1 MKFNIRSAAALFA
14 LISVMLTSITLF
26 GCNYSGESAP
36 ETTLS
41 PETTAPEITET
52 EKETEKK
59 DNKVTNMTINGNE
72 LSKYKIVFYDSNY
85 ARTCARDV
93 QDAFKLYTGNYLS
106 IKNDSVEES
115 EFEILIGKT
124 NRKESKDVRAAYDR
138 PNVYFDIKVVGNKVI
153 IMGEGYT
160 VLNKAVKL
168 FIEEIYSKT
177 TDAPDIN
184 GTIASGNIKSE
195 IDTLNYSVVER
206 AEGTD
211 LRVFH
216 WNMAAPYLND
226 EYKVYTSNKTRGE
239 IMGDII
245 LQMFPDVITTN
256 EFYASHNGNTELYDA
271 VMKELSDY
279 YVCLDS
285 PYEKNKPIDGADAI
299 SGKTINS
306 NIIYRKD
313 IGLSVVSS
321 SWRYSTEKT
330 TVTAENPN
338 GYVYYH
344 GSHTAVFSL
353 NGKKF
358 IVSVSHY
365 ADSRSDN
372 KWAKEHLEAIN
383 DAQKAN
389 GGNLPVILTGD
400 LYTSYASSSANS
412 GYKYI
417 VGQGYIDAQRN
428 AKVNSNRDLTHG
440 TFHQIGLRQTSRI
453 SEDFIFYTNQME
465 ALAFKVLTSK
475 DIDDTSDHYPVMA
488 DIDFK

>member
-1 MKFNIRSAAALFA
+1 MKTQIKARISLLMLFVMI
-14 LISVMLTSITLF
+14 ISILSF
-26 GCNYSGESAP
+26 AGCQENSTNDPETTSAP
-36 ETTLS
+36 ETTS
-41 PETTAPEITET
+41 PEVTET

-59 DNKVTNMTINGNE
+59 DDKVTNMTINGNE

-85 ARTCARDV
+85 ARTCARDI

-115 EFEILIGKT
+115 EFEILVGKT

-138 PNVYFDIKVVGNKVI
+138 PNVYYDIKVVGNKIV

-160 VLNKAVKL
+160 VLNKVTDL
-168 FIEEIYSKT
+168 FVDIISKMT
-177 TDAPDIN
+177 SDSPNIS
-184 GTIASGNIKSE
+184 GSIASGNIKSE

-226 EYKVYTSNKTRGE
+226 EHKVYTSNKTRGE
-239 IMGDII
+239 VMADII
-245 LQMFPDVITTN
+245 LQMLPDIITTN
-256 EFYASHNGNTELYDA
+256 EFYASHNGNTELYGA

-279 YVCLDS
+279 YVCLES
-285 PYEKNKPIDGADAI
+285 PYDKDKPEAGADAI
-299 SGKTINS
+299 KGKTINE
-306 NIIYRKD
+306 NIIYRTD

-321 SWRYSTEKT
+321 AWRYSTEKT
-330 TVTAENPN
+330 TVTENNPN

-344 GSHTAVFSL
+344 GSHTAVFSQ

-372 KWAKEHLEAIN
+372 KWAKEHFDAIN
-383 DAQKAN
+383 DAQSEN

-400 LYTSYASSSANS
+400 LYTSYASSSSNS

-417 VGQGYIDAQRN
+417 VSQGLIDAQRN
-428 AKVNSNRDLTHG
+428 AVVNSNRDLTHG

-453 SEDFIFYTNQME
+453 SEDFIFYTKEMQ

-475 DIDDTSDHYPVMA
+475 DIDETSDHYPVLA

>member
-1 MKFNIRSAAALFA
+1 MKRFICFIIASLVILSTTSFA
-14 LISVMLTSITLF
+14 
-26 GCNYSGESAP
+26 GCQQNGTGDP
-36 ETTLS
+36 ETTPA
-41 PETTAPEITET
+41 PETTAPEVTET
-52 EKETEKK
+52 EQETEKK
-59 DNKVTNMTINGNE
+59 DDKVTNMTINGNE

-85 ARTCARDV
+85 ARTCARDI
-93 QDAFKLYTGNYLS
+93 QDAFKMHTGNYLT

-115 EFEILIGKT
+115 EFEILVGKT

-138 PNVYFDIKVVGNKVI
+138 PNVYYDIKVVGNKIV

-160 VLNKAVKL
+160 VLNKATDMFVDM
-168 FIEEIYSKT
+168 IYKMTS
-177 TDAPDIN
+177 DAPDIS
-184 GTIASGNIKSE
+184 GVLASGNIKSE
-195 IDTLNYSVVER
+195 IDTRNYSVVER

-226 EYKVYTSNKTRGE
+226 EHKVYTSNKTRGE
-239 IMGDII
+239 VIGDIV
-245 LQMFPDVITTN
+245 LQMFPDIITTN

-285 PYEKNKPIDGADAI
+285 PYDKGKPEAGADAI
-299 SGKTINS
+299 KGKTINE
-306 NIIYRKD
+306 NIIYRTD

-321 SWRYSTEKT
+321 AWRYSTEKT

-344 GSHTAVFSL
+344 GSHTAVFSQ

-372 KWAKEHLEAIN
+372 KWAKEHLAAIN
-383 DAQKAN
+383 DAQSAN

-400 LYTSYASSSANS
+400 LYTSYSSSSSNS

-417 VGQGYIDAQRN
+417 VNQGFIDAQRN

-440 TFHQIGLRQTSRI
+440 TFHQIGLLQTGRI
-453 SEDFIFYTNQME
+453 SEDFIFYTNEMQ

-475 DIDDTSDHYPVMA
+475 DINNTSDHYPVLA

>member
-1 MKFNIRSAAALFA
+1 MKRFICFIIASLVILSCAAF
-14 LISVMLTSITLF
+14 I
-26 GCNYSGESAP
+26 GCQNDVPSDP
-36 ETTLS
+36 ETTPA
-41 PETTAPEITET
+41 PETTAPEVTET
-52 EKETEKK
+52 EQETEKK
-59 DNKVTNMTINGNE
+59 DDKVTNMTINGNE

-85 ARTCARDV
+85 ARTCARDI
-93 QDAFKLYTGNYLS
+93 QDAFKMHTGNYLT

-115 EFEILIGKT
+115 EFEILVGKT

-138 PNVYFDIKVVGNKVI
+138 PNLYYDIKVVGNKIV

-160 VLNKAVKL
+160 ALNKVTSI
-168 FIEEIYSKT
+168 FVDIISKMT
-177 TDAPDIN
+177 SDAPDIN
-184 GTIASGNIKSE
+184 GTLASGSISSE
-195 IDTLNYSVVER
+195 IDTLHHSVVNR
-206 AEGTD
+206 ADGTD

-226 EYKVYTSNKTRGE
+226 ENKVYTSNKTRGE
-239 IMGDII
+239 VMGDII
-245 LQMFPDVITTN
+245 LQMLPDIITTN

-285 PYEKNKPIDGADAI
+285 PYDKGKPEAGADAI
-299 SGKTINS
+299 AGKTINS
-306 NIIYRKD
+306 NIIYRTD

-321 SWRYSTEKT
+321 AWQYSTEKT
-330 TVTAENPN
+330 TVTASNPN

-344 GSHTAVFSL
+344 GSHTAVFSQ
-353 NGKKF
+353 NGRKF

-372 KWAKEHLEAIN
+372 KWAKEHLAAIN
-383 DAQKAN
+383 DAQSKN
-389 GGNLPVILTGD
+389 GGKLPVILTGD
-400 LYTSYASSSANS
+400 LYTSYASSSSAS

-417 VGQGYIDAQRN
+417 VSQGLYDAQRDAKLN
-428 AKVNSNRDLTHG
+428 ANLDIAHG
-440 TFHQIGLRQTSRI
+440 TFHQIGKRQTGRI
-453 SEDFIFYTNQME
+453 SEDFIFYTKEMS

-475 DIDDTSDHYPVMA
+475 DIDDTSDHYPVIA

>member
-1 MKFNIRSAAALFA
+1 MKRLICFIIAVLVILSSAAF
-14 LISVMLTSITLF
+14 I
-26 GCNYSGESAP
+26 GCQQNGTDDPETTPAP
-36 ETTLS
+36 ETTV
-41 PETTAPEITET
+41 PEVTET

-59 DNKVTNMTINGNE
+59 DGKVTNMTINGNE

-85 ARTCARDV
+85 ARTCARDI
-93 QDAFKLYTGNYLS
+93 QDAFKVYTGNYLT

-115 EFEILIGKT
+115 EFEILVGKT

-138 PNVYFDIKVVGNKVI
+138 PNVYYDIKVVGNKIV

-160 VLNKAVKL
+160 VLNKASKL
-168 FIEEIYSKT
+168 FIDVISKIT
-177 TDAPDIN
+177 SDSPDIS
-184 GTIASGNIKSE
+184 GVLASGNIKSE
-195 IDTLNYSVVER
+195 IDTLNVSVVER
-206 AEGTD
+206 SAGTD

-226 EYKVYTSNKTRGE
+226 EHKVYTSNKTRGE
-239 IMGDII
+239 VMADII
-245 LQMFPDVITTN
+245 LQMLPDIITTN
-256 EFYASHNGNTELYDA
+256 EFYASHNGNTELYGA

-285 PYEKNKPIDGADAI
+285 PYDKDKPEVGADAI
-299 SGKTINS
+299 KGKTINE

-321 SWRYSTEKT
+321 AWRYSTEKT
-330 TVTAENPN
+330 TASADNPL
-338 GYVYYH
+338 GLVYYH
-344 GSHTAVFSL
+344 GSHTAVFSQ
-353 NGKKF
+353 NGRKF

-372 KWAKEHLEAIN
+372 KWAKEHLDAIN
-383 DAQKAN
+383 DAQNAN

-417 VGQGYIDAQRN
+417 VSKGFTDAQRKATVN
-428 AKVNSNRDLTHG
+428 ANNDLAHG
-440 TFHQIGLRQTSRI
+440 TFHQIGLRQTGRI
-453 SEDFIFYTNQME
+453 SEDFIFYTKEMQ

-475 DIDDTSDHYPVMA
+475 DIDDTSDHYPVLA

>member
-1 MKFNIRSAAALFA
+1 MKK
-14 LISVMLTSITLF
+14 LICLIIASIILLSTASLA
-26 GCNYSGESAP
+26 GCQQNSTDNPETTPAP
-36 ETTLS
+36 ETTS
-41 PETTAPEITET
+41 PEVTET

-93 QDAFKLYTGNYLS
+93 QDAFKFHTGNYLS

-124 NRKESKDVRAAYDR
+124 NRKESKDMRTAYDR
-138 PNVYFDIKVVGNKVI
+138 PNVYYDVEVVGNKIV

-160 VLNKAVKL
+160 ALNKAVKL
-168 FIEEIYSKT
+168 FIEAVYSKT

-184 GTIASGNIKSE
+184 GSIASGNIKSE

-206 AEGTD
+206 ADGTD

-226 EYKVYTSNKTRGE
+226 EHKVYTSNKTRGE
-239 IMGDII
+239 VMADII
-245 LQMFPDVITTN
+245 LQMLPDIITTN
-256 EFYASHNGNTELYDA
+256 EFYASHNGNTELYGA

-285 PYEKNKPIDGADAI
+285 QYDKDKPIAGADAI
-299 SGKTINS
+299 KGKTINE

-321 SWRYSTEKT
+321 AWRYSTEKT
-330 TVTAENPN
+330 TESADNPL
-338 GYVYYH
+338 GLVYYH
-344 GSHTAVFSL
+344 GSHTAVFSQ
-353 NGKKF
+353 NGRKF

-372 KWAKEHLEAIN
+372 KWAKEHLAAIN
-383 DAQKAN
+383 DAQSAN

-400 LYTSYASSSANS
+400 LYTAYANSSSNS

-417 VGQGYIDAQRN
+417 VSKGFTDAQRN
-428 AKVNSNRDLTHG
+428 AKVNANRDLSHG
-440 TFHQIGLRQTSRI
+440 TFHQIGLRQTGRI
-453 SEDFIFYTNQME
+453 SEDFIFYTNEME

-475 DIDDTSDHYPVMA
+475 DIDDVSDHYPVLS
-488 DIDFK
+488 DINFK